1 MDDTKYAFR
10 LEADEEGR
18 VYAIR
23 YRCCTVPRTVQLL
36 GRNLADIMVRDGEC
50 HIESIGS
57 CRCLRTRESGSDH
70 LHVFTEHIDESSPL
84 KQGSV
89 VAADRLDRF
98 NFTTGASSVT
108 YLSAHATSLADKA
121 TLDGKAYE
129 LWETLLEVAA
139 EVFSSPESVLVP
151 LDLSMVAILPD
162 WSKRDVAAVIDIF
175 ETRMRLLTSCDL
187 GFSFGILA
195 AASDL
200 SIATGIELAKQQLN
214 MAVESGARIL
224 NSTAA

>member
-10 LEADEEGR
+10 LEADEDGR

-23 YRCCTVPRTVQLL
+23 YRYCTVPRTVQLL
-36 GRNLADIMVRDGEC
+36 GRNLADIMVGDSEC
-50 HIESIGS
+50 HIESIGI
-57 CRCLRTRESGSDH
+57 CRCIRSRESGSDH
-70 LHVFTEHIDESSPL
+70 LHVITEHTDESSPL
-84 KQGSV
+84 KQGAV

-98 NFTTGASSVT
+98 HFATSVSSFT
-108 YLSAHATSLADKA
+108 YLSAYPKGLADRA

-129 LWETLLEVAA
+129 FWETLLEVSA

-151 LDLSMVAILPD
+151 LDLSAVAILPD
-162 WSKRDVAAVIDIF
+162 WTDRLVTAAIDAF
-175 ETRMRLLTSCDL
+175 ETRMRLLTSRDL
-187 GFSFGILA
+187 GFSFGIMA

-200 SIATGIELAKQQLN
+200 PIATGIELAKQQLN

-224 NSTAA
+224 SSTAA